1 MEAYSFEQRFCQKIH
16 LKAREARCAVMSS
29 SPQVRTQSARASP
42 RSLFSWPP
50 QRRWRDPVL
59 YCAFLVVSLLIGYQ
73 LVITLLRPDW
83 SSAVT
88 DWFRAALS
96 WPELA
101 VVIFVSVWLT
111 RARRPEALS
120 AWMVSA
126 AMLSYTI
133 ARNLWSVDDQFI
145 FPNHV
150 PFPSF
155 PDLFFILQYPFFFL
169 ALALLPG
176 VPPWGPRLRVILDC
190 VLLMGSAAALS
201 WYFILAPLY
210 WQSREALA
218 GKAINLM
225 YPLGDL
231 CVLFGLTVA
240 LIYRRCQVARAVLSL
255 LIVAVICLVIADSWS
270 AWLLLYPS
278 HVYHTGNPPDL
289 FWTAFDLLL
298 PLAGLV
304 QIRLMQRALT
314 TPAERPAET
323 LEHQAHQQED
333 LREVFR
339 VLAPFGAAL
348 VACAVIAV
356 RTIIAPQV
364 PMRPLGPILII
375 FGLLLLVLV
384 RQGITVLENA
394 QLRRKWAVAQ
404 AEEQVLHETNQRME
418 AFLGVAGHE
427 LKTPLTTVLLSLQV
441 LQRRALRQMSPSERA
456 AGEQHTKI
464 EVSLRDLELPLQQAG
479 RLNRLVNDL
488 LDTARIQSGRL
499 ELNLK
504 PVGLVGIVRATVEE
518 QSQTFSERHAVLH
531 LPSTPVMVFAD
542 AERIGQ
548 VVTNFLTNAF
558 KYSREDSPV
567 ELGVEMEGSLARA
580 WVRDHGPGLLPAD
593 QEHIWERFY
602 RVRGMEIQSGSGVGL
617 GLGLYISKTI
627 IEQHHGQV
635 GVQSIPG
642 QGSTFWFTLA
652 LAESAEEA

>member
-1 MEAYSFEQRFCQKIH
+1 
-16 LKAREARCAVMSS
+16 MSS
-29 SPQVRTQSARASP
+29 SPQVGTQSARAFP
-42 RSLFSWPP
+42 RLLFSWPP
-50 QRRWRDPVL
+50 QRRCHDPVL
-59 YCAFLVVSLLIGYQ
+59 RGAFLVVGLLIAYQ
-73 LVITLLRPDW
+73 LAVTLLHPPW

-88 DWFRAALS
+88 DWFRAVLS

-101 VVIFVSVWLT
+101 VVVFVSFWLT
-111 RARRPEALS
+111 RAHRPEALA

-133 ARNLWSVDDQFI
+133 ARNLWSIDDQFI

-150 PFPSF
+150 PFPTL
-155 PDLFFILQYPFFFL
+155 PDLFFVLQYPFFFL
-169 ALALLPG
+169 ALALMPG
-176 VPPWGPRLRVILDC
+176 VPPWGPRLRAILDC
-190 VLLMGSAAALS
+190 VLLMGAAAALS

-210 WQSREALA
+210 LQSREPLA
-218 GKAINLM
+218 GKVINLI
-225 YPLGDL
+225 YPIGDL

-270 AWLLLYPS
+270 AWLLLHPS

-289 FWTAFDLLL
+289 FWTAFDLLV

-304 QIRLMQRALT
+304 QIRLLQHARA
-314 TPAERPAET
+314 TPGERPAET
-323 LEHQAHQQED
+323 LERQTVQQED
-333 LREVFR
+333 SREVFR
-339 VLAPFGAAL
+339 VLAPFAAAL
-348 VACAVIAV
+348 LACAVIAV
-356 RTIIAPQV
+356 RTIIAPLV

-404 AEEQVLHETNQRME
+404 AEEQALHETNQRME

-441 LQRRALRQMSPSERA
+441 LQRRALRQASQPGNV
-456 AGEQHTKI
+456 AGSQRTKI
-464 EVSLRDLELPLQQAG
+464 EVTLRDLELPLQQTG

-504 PVGLVGIVRATVEE
+504 PTDLIGIVRATVEE
-518 QSQTFSERHAVLH
+518 QGQAFPERSIVLH
-531 LPSTPVMVFAD
+531 VPDAPVKVIAD

-558 KYSREDSPV
+558 KYSQEDRPV
-567 ELGVEMEGSLARA
+567 EIGVEVEGSLARA
-580 WVRDHGPGLLPAD
+580 WVRDRGPGLLPAH

-602 RVRGMEIQSGSGVGL
+602 RVPGVEIQSGSGVGL
-617 GLGLYISKTI
+617 GLGLHISKTI
-627 IEQHHGQV
+627 IEQHYGQV
-635 GVQSIPG
+635 GVRSAPG

-652 LAESAEEA
+652 LAGSAEEV